1 MFKIKKNIIFNWLI
15 IADLLKYYY
24 VSEQLIKKYYF
35 KWKKLQLLQSNSKEL
50 TQPHDFEKLVKIY
63 QDSITILNQSKINLK
78 SLEDKTKK
86 IPKSRKKMNIE
97 QILQQLESNSEKFQ
111 DSSISIEDK
120 VDLYRVSMSI
130 INMARDK
137 LGQQELEI
145 NYHD

>member
-1 MFKIKKNIIFNWLI
+1 MSLENNIQI
-15 IADLLKYYY
+15 
-24 VSEQLIKKYYF
+24 
-35 KWKKLQLLQSNSKEL
+35 LQTNSKEL
-50 TQPHDFEKLVKIY
+50 SQPYDFEKLVKIY
-63 QDSITILNQSKINLK
+63 QESVNILNQSKINLK
-78 SLEDKTKK
+78 SLEDKIKK

-97 QILQQLESNSEKFQ
+97 QILQQLESNSQKFQ
-111 DSSISIEDK
+111 DSNLSIEDK

>member
-1 MFKIKKNIIFNWLI
+1 MSLEEKI
-15 IADLLKYYY
+15 
-24 VSEQLIKKYYF
+24 QLV
-35 KWKKLQLLQSNSKEL
+35 QSNSKEL
-50 TQPHDFEKLVKIY
+50 IQPHDFEKLVKIY

>member
-1 MFKIKKNIIFNWLI
+1 MKLFL
-15 IADLLKYYY
+15 
-24 VSEQLIKKYYF
+24 QLIKLIKEISIRYNNMSLEE
-35 KWKKLQLLQSNSKEL
+35 KIQLVQSNSKEL
-50 TQPHDFEKLVKIY
+50 IQPHDFEKLVKIY

-130 INMARDK
+130 INMSRDK

>member
-1 MFKIKKNIIFNWLI
+1 MSLEEKI
-15 IADLLKYYY
+15 
-24 VSEQLIKKYYF
+24 QLV
-35 KWKKLQLLQSNSKEL
+35 QSNSKEL

-63 QDSITILNQSKINLK
+63 QDSVNILNQSKINLK
-78 SLEDKTKK
+78 SLEDKIKK

-97 QILQQLESNSEKFQ
+97 QILEQLESNSQKFQ
-111 DSSISIEDK
+111 DSNLSIEDK

>member
-1 MFKIKKNIIFNWLI
+1 MKLFL
-15 IADLLKYYY
+15 
-24 VSEQLIKKYYF
+24 QLIKLIKEISIRYNNMSLEE
-35 KWKKLQLLQSNSKEL
+35 KIQLVQSNSKEL
-50 TQPHDFEKLVKIY
+50 IQPHDFEKLVKIY

>member
-1 MFKIKKNIIFNWLI
+1 MSLEENI
-15 IADLLKYYY
+15 
-24 VSEQLIKKYYF
+24 V
-35 KWKKLQLLQSNSKEL
+35 LLQSNCNEL
-50 TQPHDFEKLVKIY
+50 IQPHNFEKLIKLY
-63 QDSITILNQSKINLK
+63 QDSINILNQSKINLK

-137 LGQQELEI
+137 LGQQEIEI
-145 NYHD
+145 KYHD